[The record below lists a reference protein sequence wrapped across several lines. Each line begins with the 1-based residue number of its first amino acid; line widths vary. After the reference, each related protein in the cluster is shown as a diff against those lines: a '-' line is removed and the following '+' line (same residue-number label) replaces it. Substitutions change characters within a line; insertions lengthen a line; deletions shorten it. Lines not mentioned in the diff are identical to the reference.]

1 MSQSLT
7 TRVPRLAGE
16 FFVIVIGVLV
26 ALGVD
31 SWVKDRTDRTLERE
45 YLERLLDDAQYDI
58 REIAFIDSLGRVGL
72 YAGTRLT
79 ASGGIDDLDGSLLVG
94 LVLAA
99 GAERQPDLSRGTYNE
114 LLSSGRIDLIQS
126 SEVRVALAAYDRVIL
141 ETQGVWTNMS
151 PRLRNWALSRIPIP
165 VWERRNSTCTGSD
178 GTWMY
183 RVPTVCEFDL
193 QGWSV
198 VELRG
203 EIQQPEVQRSLLL
216 ATHRFRTGL
225 EVTRQLSAV
234 AEELIESLQVALSA
248 S

>member
-1 MSQSLT
+1 MPQSFT
-7 TRVPRLAGE
+7 TRLPRLAGE
-16 FFVIVIGVLV
+16 FFVIVIGVVV

-45 YLERLLDDAQYDI
+45 YLERLLDDARYDI
-58 REIAFIDSLGRVGL
+58 REIAFIDSIGRVGL
-72 YAGTRLT
+72 DASSRLT
-79 ASGGIDDLDGSLLVG
+79 ASGGVDDLDGSLLVG

-99 GAERQPDLSRGTYNE
+99 AAERQPDLSRGTYNE
-114 LLSSGRIDLIQS
+114 LLSSGRIDLIRAQ
-126 SEVRVALAAYDRVIL
+126 EVRVALAAYDRVIL

-151 PRLRNWALSRIPIP
+151 PGLRNWAFSRIPIP
-165 VWERRNSTCTGSD
+165 VWELRNYACTERDGS
-178 GTWMY
+178 WMY
-183 RVPTVCEFDL
+183 RVPTLCDFDM

-198 VELRG
+198 TELRS
-203 EIQQPEVQRSLLL
+203 EVHQPDAQRSLLL

-234 AEELIESLQVALSA
+234 AEELSESLESALSG